1 MTDTTLKD
9 RLNTAVKE
17 AMRQR
22 DRERLGTLRMATA
35 AIKQYEVDQRVDAGD
50 SDVIALLDRMVK
62 QHNESIEQYRA
73 AGRDDLVDREVQERD
88 VLREFLPE
96 PVSDEELD
104 GLVEQ
109 AMRDTGATT
118 VRDMGQVMGQLKPQ
132 LQGRADMSQVSA
144 RVKQRLQ
151 GSG

>member
-22 DRERLGTLRMATA
+22 DRDRLGTLRMATA
-35 AIKQYEVDQRVDAGD
+35 AIKQYEVDHRVDAGD

-109 AMRDTGATT
+109 AIRDSGAAT
-118 VRDMGQVMGQLKPQ
+118 VRDMGQVMGRLKPE

-151 GSG
+151 GGG